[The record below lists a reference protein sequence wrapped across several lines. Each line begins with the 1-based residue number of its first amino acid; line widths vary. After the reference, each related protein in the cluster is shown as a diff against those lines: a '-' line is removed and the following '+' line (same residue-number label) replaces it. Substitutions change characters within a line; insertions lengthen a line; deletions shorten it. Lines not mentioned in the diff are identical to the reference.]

1 LIGPGRAGVFVNL
14 VPVFASV
21 MAILFLGETFEQHHA
36 LALLL
41 VLGGIGLSEIGRI
54 RPPQ

>member
-1 LIGPGRAGVFVNL
+1 M
-14 VPVFASV
+14 PVFAAI

-36 LALLL
+36 IALLL

-54 RPPQ
+54 RTPQ